1 MGYYISLVCD
11 PQEVQTAE
19 EAIRNMLGEVKDTNE
34 RPDDPS

>member
-1 MGYYISLVCD
+1 VFN
-11 PQEVQTAE
+11 PEEVRIAE